1 MRAVAKW
8 AVALTVGPVQNIIL
22 DVGAVAMALGAIGTG
37 GHGPEGL
44 WNGAMALR
52 VMALGAVG
60 TGRCV

>member
-1 MRAVAKW
+1 
-8 AVALTVGPVQNIIL
+8 
-22 DVGAVAMALGAIGTG
+22 VAMALGAIGTG

-60 TGRCV
+60 TGRWV